1 MILTMNACLSILFL
15 LVVSFAGNNSEPKPF
30 FIGAEEA
37 EREEVRTLM
46 GGYQELADPMDV
58 PFIRESADLVLET
71 LKDKQPYGFAST
83 AASYRII
90 QAEQQVVAGLN
101 YKLTMIFGDRPIDSN
116 GDGDDGDEEKKEG
129 NCVGG
134 CRVVVYNHFGDL
146 SITEWSKELTCEE
159 VLAMEDEQAGDEN

>member
-1 MILTMNACLSILFL
+1 MIFTRNARISILFL
-15 LVVSFAGNNSEPKPF
+15 LVVLLANNISEQQQF
-30 FIGAEEA
+30 FFVGAETNTDT
-37 EREEVRTLM
+37 EEVRTLV

-58 PFIRESADLVLET
+58 PFIRESADLVFET
-71 LKDKQPYGFAST
+71 LKDKQPFGFAS
-83 AASYRII
+83 AASSYRII

-101 YKLTMIFGDRPIDSN
+101 YKLTMIFGDQPIDRNDS
-116 GDGDDGDEEKKEG
+116 DEKKKEG

-159 VLAMEDEQAGDEN
+159 ILAMDDEQGGDEN

>member
-1 MILTMNACLSILFL
+1 MISTTNACLSILFL
-15 LVVSFAGNNSEPKPF
+15 LVVSFANNVSEPPQRCF
-30 FIGAEEA
+30 VDAAETET
-37 EREEVRTLM
+37 EEVPVRTLM
-46 GGYQELADPMDV
+46 GGYQELTDPMDV

-71 LKDKQPYGFAST
+71 LKEKQPYEFAST

-90 QAEQQVVAGLN
+90 RAEQQVVAGLN
-101 YKLTMIFGDRPIDSN
+101 YKLTMIFGDQPIDIKN
-116 GDGDDGDEEKKEG
+116 KDDEKNEG

-159 VLAMEDEQAGDEN
+159 ILAMDDEQGGDAN